1 MSRLSS
7 ALVQVQSDINASLYY
22 TLLYIIKKFVIL
34 APRCHQLICH
44 AHEIRHFTAR
54 PKPGDFVRIDLI
66 RKEDSHKKLLSLEE
80 ILPIQFRMSSF
91 LS

>member
-1 MSRLSS
+1 MSKLSS
-7 ALVQVQSDINASLYY
+7 PLVQAQSDINALYY
-22 TLLYIIKKFVIL
+22 TLLYIIKKFLIL

-66 RKEDSHKKLLSLEE
+66 RKGVSHKNH
-80 ILPIQFRMSSF
+80 F
-91 LS
+91 L